1 MPEII
6 IPIDMLFETA
16 RELSKG
22 GKSTADLQ
30 HELDKKMKVLEE
42 SWSDSANQRF
52 FTYYRELDLQL
63 GACSEIMSTMARE
76 MEAIAQRF
84 AALNKE

>member
-6 IPIDMLFETA
+6 VPIDMLFETA
-16 RELSKG
+16 RQLSKG
-22 GKSTADLQ
+22 GKNTADLQ
-30 HELDKKMKVLEE
+30 QEVAKKMKSLEKT
-42 SWSDSANQRF
+42 WSDSSNQRF

-63 GACSEIMSTMARE
+63 GACSEIMNTMARE